1 MSKDVGQSI
10 NQIKEK
16 QMKDLL
22 FLDKMLTP
30 IIITL
35 VYQLLL
41 LAAIFGGIV
50 GGLNTGNFFVAV
62 LYAVGGAIAA
72 RIWCELLIVLFKMN
86 EALQELRNK

>member
-1 MSKDVGQSI
+1 MTVVAFERSSSGAAPVSKFVRQSI
-10 NQIKEK
+10 NKFKEK

-50 GGLNTGNFFVAV
+50 GGLNTGNFLL
-62 LYAVGGAIAA
+62 LYFT
-72 RIWCELLIVLFKMN
+72 LLEEQLPRESGVN
-86 EALQELRNK
+86 S